1 MVKVHHTS
9 FNSKRNQA
17 MLKKIESLRVW
28 TLTYLPQERNGEA
41 SGKTGK
47 CMYGQLVA
55 ADNQMEN
62 CRQNVT

>member
-9 FNSKRNQA
+9 SNSKRNQA

-47 CMYGQLVA
+47 CMDSWLQQTIKWKTVGK
-55 ADNQMEN
+55 MSP
-62 CRQNVT
+62 R